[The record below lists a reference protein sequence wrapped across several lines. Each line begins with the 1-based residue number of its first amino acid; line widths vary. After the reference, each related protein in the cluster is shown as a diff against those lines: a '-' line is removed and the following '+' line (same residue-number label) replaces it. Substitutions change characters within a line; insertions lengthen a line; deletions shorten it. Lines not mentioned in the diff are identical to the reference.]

1 MMFRMFNT
9 SMLAPQ
15 ASLEAPGAAQLPS
28 ALAQGAE
35 LTQLPMAMYSMVH
48 ENLLC
53 PQLFFSPIRPE
64 ARLNGTAGDGVA
76 AGGRAGAGRSAQ
88 AEGKPEQFLAFQV
101 SPYYYAYRG
110 CRCTEGRVAL
120 RPPPPAHRRPLL
132 LLPKAIPSAASA
144 CAPSKPRH
152 LLFLSGF

>member
-1 MMFRMFNT
+1 MFRISNT

-15 ASLEAPGAAQLPS
+15 ASLETPHAALLPS
-28 ALAQGAE
+28 ALAQGEE
-35 LTQLPMAMYSMVH
+35 LTQLPMAMYSMVN

-53 PQLFFSPIRPE
+53 PQLVFTPVRP

-88 AEGKPEQFLAFQV
+88 AEGKPEQILAFQV

-110 CRCTEGRVAL
+110 CRCTEGRVAPAAGRTAPHRYS
-120 RPPPPAHRRPLL
+120 RPR
-132 LLPKAIPSAASA
+132 
-144 CAPSKPRH
+144 
-152 LLFLSGF
+152 

>member
-1 MMFRMFNT
+1 MFNT
-9 SMLAPQ
+9 SMLSPQ
-15 ASLEAPGAAQLPS
+15 AALEAPDAALLPS
-28 ALAQGAE
+28 ALAQGTA
-35 LTQLPMAMYSMVH
+35 LTPPPMAFFRPFHSHV
-48 ENLLC
+48 LC
-53 PQLFFSPIRPE
+53 PQLVFTPKRPPD
-64 ARLNGTAGDGVA
+64 ADGGAADVGNPVSS
-76 AGGRAGAGRSAQ
+76 AGGGASAGRSAQ
-88 AEGKPEQFLAFQV
+88 AEGKPEQILAFQV